1 MNVDHYRQQ
10 ELSHI
15 ERMIAELERLVQR
28 DRLIGEQNPVI
39 RPEYWRNRIHASVNA
54 SEATVSTTKHAAV
67 LLERLTRLSEM
78 SDRLNRPDQIK

>member
-1 MNVDHYRQQ
+1 MNVDHYQQQ

-54 SEATVSTTKHAAV
+54 SEATVSATKHAAV
-67 LLERLTRLSEM
+67 LLGRLASLTEM
-78 SDRLNRPDQIK
+78 LDRRTLPDQIK